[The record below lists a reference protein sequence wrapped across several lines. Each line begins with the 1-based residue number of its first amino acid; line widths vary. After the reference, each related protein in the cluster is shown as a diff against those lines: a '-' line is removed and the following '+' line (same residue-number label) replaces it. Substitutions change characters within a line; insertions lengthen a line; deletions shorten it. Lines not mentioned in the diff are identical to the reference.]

1 MKQAKYK
8 NSNYEAHKKV
18 RKTWNVN
25 PVERVVPH
33 KTEVGAKLN
42 NKQLLEMIED
52 CYGEV
57 EEDFAFFNDPLE
69 DGYYSDF

>member
-1 MKQAKYK
+1 MTIKKYK

-18 RKTWNVN
+18 RKTWPLS

-42 NKQLLEMIED
+42 NKQILEMIED
-52 CYGEV
+52 CYGE
-57 EEDFAFFNDPLE
+57 EDDFVPYYNDI
-69 DGYYSDF
+69 DATSDF

>member
-1 MKQAKYK
+1 MKQSKYK

-33 KTEVGAKLN
+33 KTDDVGS
-42 NKQLLEMIED
+42 NKAIRQAIED
-52 CYGEV
+52 WTEEQEEEYWAGFYNDV
-57 EEDFAFFNDPLE
+57 DAEDF
-69 DGYYSDF
+69 G